1 LEFNILATAAVRT
14 PEPRLTEQDT
24 RFFGHPRGL
33 STLFFTEMWE
43 RFSYYGMRAL
53 LILFMTAPV
62 AAGGLGFDTATAG
75 PIYALYVSSV
85 YLLSVPGGWLADR
98 VLGLRRAV
106 FVGGV
111 IIMTGHICLA
121 VPSTTTFYL
130 GLVLI
135 AVGTGLLKSNVS
147 VLVGK
152 LYAPDDVRRDAG
164 YSIYYM
170 GINTGAF
177 IAPLVTG
184 WLAQSDAFKGILASL
199 GMNPETSWHWGFGA
213 AAVGMFL
220 GLVQYVLGGKHLSS
234 DGLYPVRP
242 SDPVAAARVDRQVRW
257 AGLLTLGMVVIG
269 GGLVLSGVVD
279 FDPEGISRNFKWVL
293 IAVTVGFFAW
303 LFLSRGW
310 TREERKSLVVIAVLF
325 AAATVFWMA
334 YEQAG
339 STLNLFAD
347 RNTNNTIFGRG
358 FPPSWY
364 QSLPPLFIIVFAP
377 VFAAMWLRLGRRN
390 PSSPAK
396 FALGL
401 LLLGLGFAVMIGA
414 ASAAVSGAR
423 VSPWWLVL
431 SYLLQTLGELCL
443 SPVGLSAMST
453 LAPARIAGLVMGVW
467 FLALAVGNYLAGMAS
482 SFYETMPL
490 PTLFTIVTT
499 TALGT
504 ALVLALL
511 VKPIRRM
518 MARSA

>member
-1 LEFNILATAAVRT
+1 LATAAVRQ
-14 PEPRLTEQDT
+14 PEPLPAELDRG
-24 RFFGHPRGL
+24 FFGHPRGL

-62 AAGGLGFDTATAG
+62 AAGGLGFDTARAG

-85 YLLSVPGGWLADR
+85 YLLSVPGGWVADR

-111 IIMTGHICLA
+111 IIMSGHICLA
-121 VPSTTTFYL
+121 IPSIATFYL

-152 LYAPDDVRRDAG
+152 LYTPDDIRRDAG

-177 IAPLVTG
+177 IAPFITG
-184 WLAQSDAFKGILASL
+184 WLAQSDEFKRLLGSA

-213 AAVGMFL
+213 AAVGMFF
-220 GLVQYVLGGKHLSS
+220 GLVQYVLGGKHLSP
-234 DGLYPVRP
+234 DGLHPVRP
-242 SDPVAAARVDRQVRW
+242 TEPKAAARVERQIRLVGIGVVV
-257 AGLLTLGMVVIG
+257 GLLLLAMLVV
-269 GGLVLSGVVD
+269 SGAVSP
-279 FDPEGISRNFKWVL
+279 DPEVISRNFGWVL

-303 LFLSRGW
+303 LFLLGKW
-310 TREERKSLVVIAVLF
+310 TPEERKRLVVITVLF
-325 AAATVFWMA
+325 VAATVFWMA

-347 RNTNNTIFGRG
+347 RSANNRLLGHG
-358 FPPSWY
+358 FPASWY
-364 QSLPPLFIIVFAP
+364 QALPPLFIITFAP
-377 VFAAMWLRLGRRN
+377 VFAAVWIRLGRRN

-396 FALGL
+396 FSIALV
-401 LLLGLGFAVMIGA
+401 LLGLGFAVMIVA
-414 ASAAVSGAR
+414 ASIAASGTR
-423 VSPWWLVL
+423 VSPLWLVL

-443 SPVGLSAMST
+443 SPVGLSAIST
-453 LAPARIAGLVMGVW
+453 LAPVRIAGLMMGIW
-467 FLALAVGNYLAGMAS
+467 FLALSVGNYLAGMAS
-482 SFYETMPL
+482 SFYEKVPL
-490 PTLFTIVTT
+490 PKLFTIVTL
-499 TALGT
+499 TALAT
-504 ALVLALL
+504 ALVLAIL
-511 VKPIRRM
+511 VRPIRRM
-518 MARSA
+518 LQRS

>member
-1 LEFNILATAAVRT
+1 MATTARR
-14 PEPRLTEQDT
+14 PESQHTELDT

-62 AAGGLGFDTATAG
+62 AAGGMGFDTATAG

-85 YLLSVPGGWLADR
+85 YLLSVPGGWVADR
-98 VLGLRRAV
+98 VLGLRRTV

-111 IIMTGHICLA
+111 IIMSGHICLA
-121 VPSTTTFYL
+121 VPSITTFYL
-130 GLVLI
+130 GLALI

-152 LYAPDDVRRDAG
+152 LYRADDVRRDAG

-170 GINTGAF
+170 GINTGAL
-177 IAPLVTG
+177 IAPIITG
-184 WLAQSDAFKGILASL
+184 WLAQGEAFKRVLVSAGIQ
-199 GMNPETSWHWGFGA
+199 PENSWHWGFGA

-220 GLVQYVLGGKHLSS
+220 GLVQYVMGGKHLSP
-234 DGLYPVRP
+234 DGLHPVRP
-242 SDPVAAARVDRQVRW
+242 SDPVAAAKVDRRVRHV
-257 AGLLTLGMVVIG
+257 GLITGAIVLAVLALVLT
-269 GGLVLSGVVD
+269 GLVG
-279 FDPEGISRNFKWVL
+279 FDPEAISRNFKWVL
-293 IAVTVGFFAW
+293 IAVTVAFFAW

-310 TREERKSLVVIAVLF
+310 NREERKSLVVIAVLF
-325 AAATVFWMA
+325 TAATVFWMA

-347 RNTNNTIFGRG
+347 RNTNNSFFGQS

-364 QSLPPLFIIVFAP
+364 QSLPPLFIILFAP
-377 VFAAMWLRLGRRN
+377 IFAALWLRLGRRN

-396 FALGL
+396 FAVALF
-401 LLLGLGFAVMIGA
+401 LLGLGFAVMIGA
-414 ASAAVSGAR
+414 ASAAASGTR
-423 VSPWWLVL
+423 VSPMWLVL

-443 SPVGLSAMST
+443 SPVGLSAMSV

-490 PTLFTIVTT
+490 PKLFTIVTV
-499 TALGT
+499 TALAT
-504 ALVLALL
+504 ALILTLL
-511 VKPIRRM
+511 IKPIRRM
-518 MARSA
+518 MERT

>member
-1 LEFNILATAAVRT
+1 LATAAVRP
-14 PEPRLTEQDT
+14 PEPPAIKGDT

-62 AAGGLGFDTATAG
+62 AAGGLGFDTARAG

-85 YLLSVPGGWLADR
+85 YLLSVPGGWVADR

-111 IIMTGHICLA
+111 IIMSGHICLA
-121 VPSTTTFYL
+121 VPSTQSFYL

-152 LYAPDDVRRDAG
+152 LYRPEDLRRDAG

-177 IAPLVTG
+177 IAPLITG
-184 WLAQSDAFKGILASL
+184 WLAQSDGFKRVLLSAGA
-199 GMNPETSWHWGFGA
+199 NPENAWHWGFGA
-213 AAVGMFL
+213 AALGMFL
-220 GLVQYVLGGKHLSS
+220 GLIQYVMGGKYLSP

-242 SDPVAAARVDRQVRW
+242 SDPAAAAKARRQVR
-257 AGLLTLGMVVIG
+257 LV
-269 GGLVLSGVVD
+269 GLVSVLVLMTVAVLAVSGAMSL
-279 FDPEGISRNFKWVL
+279 DPEVISHNFGWVL

-303 LFLSRGW
+303 LFLLGRW
-310 TREERKSLVVIAVLF
+310 TADERKSLVIITILFLAAV
-325 AAATVFWMA
+325 VFWMA

-347 RNTNNTIFGRG
+347 RSTDNRVLGHA
-358 FPPSWY
+358 FPASWY
-364 QSLPPLFIIVFAP
+364 QSLPPLFIIMFAP
-377 VFAAMWLRLGRRN
+377 VFAALWLRLGRRN

-396 FALGL
+396 FAVAL
-401 LLLGLGFAVMIGA
+401 LLLGGGFGLMIGA
-414 ASAAVSGAR
+414 ATIAQTGVR
-423 VSPWWLVL
+423 VSPLWLVL

-443 SPVGLSAMST
+443 SPVGLSAVST
-453 LAPARIAGLVMGVW
+453 LAPVRIAGLVMGVW
-467 FLALAVGNYLAGMAS
+467 FLALSVGNYLAGMAS
-482 SFYETMPL
+482 SFYEKIAL
-490 PTLFTIVTT
+490 PRLFLLVTL

-518 MARSA
+518 LERA

>member
-1 LEFNILATAAVRT
+1 LATAAVRK
-14 PEPRLTEQDT
+14 PDPQLSEHDT

-85 YLLSVPGGWLADR
+85 YLLSVPGGWIADR
-98 VLGLRRAV
+98 VLGLRKAV
-106 FVGGV
+106 FIGGV
-111 IIMTGHICLA
+111 IIMLGHICLA
-121 VPSTTTFYL
+121 IPSINTFYL
-130 GLVLI
+130 GLALI
-135 AVGTGLLKSNVS
+135 ATGTGLLKSNIS
-147 VLVGK
+147 VLVGQ
-152 LYAPDDVRRDAG
+152 LYTPDDVRRDAG

-170 GINTGAF
+170 GINTGAL

-184 WLAQSDAFKGILASL
+184 WLAQGETFKGVLAST
-199 GMNPETSWHWGFGA
+199 GIRPEASWHWGFGA

-220 GLVQYVLGGKHLSS
+220 GLVQYVRGGKHLSPE
-234 DGLYPVRP
+234 GLHPVLP
-242 SDPVAAARVDRQVRW
+242 SDPAAAAKVKRQVRW
-257 AGLLTLGMVVIG
+257 VGVLTVAALLVATL
-269 GGLVLSGVVD
+269 LVLGGAVRL
-279 FDPEGISRNFKWVL
+279 DPEAISRNFKWVL
-293 IAVTVGFFAW
+293 IAVTIGFFSW

-310 TREERKSLVVIAVLF
+310 SQEERKRLIVIAVLF
-325 AAATVFWMA
+325 VAATVFWMA

-339 STLNLFAD
+339 STLNLFAA
-347 RNTNNTIFGRG
+347 RNTENSVLGRSY
-358 FPPSWY
+358 PPSWY
-364 QSLPPLFIIVFAP
+364 QSLPPLFIILFAP
-377 VFAAMWLRLGRRN
+377 LFAILWVRLGRRN

-401 LLLGLGFAVMIGA
+401 FLLGLGFAVMIGA
-414 ASAAVSGAR
+414 ASAAVGGAR
-423 VSPWWLVL
+423 VSPLWLVL
-431 SYLLQTLGELCL
+431 SYFLQTMGELCL

-467 FLALAVGNYLAGMAS
+467 FLALSVGNYLAGMAS

-490 PTLFTIVTT
+490 PTLFTIVTA
-499 TALGT
+499 TALVT

-518 MARSA
+518 MAARS

>member
-1 LEFNILATAAVRT
+1 LVTAAVRR
-14 PEPRLTEQDT
+14 PEPQNLDSDT

-62 AAGGLGFDTATAG
+62 AAGGLGLTTATAG

-85 YLLSVPGGWLADR
+85 YLLAVPGGWVADR

-111 IIMTGHICLA
+111 VIMSGHICLA
-121 VPSTTTFYL
+121 VPSVATFYL
-130 GLVLI
+130 GLTLI
-135 AVGTGLLKSNVS
+135 AIGTGLLKSNVS

-152 LYAPDDVRRDAG
+152 LYGPDDLRRDAG
-164 YSIYYM
+164 YSIYYV

-177 IAPLVTG
+177 IAPLITG
-184 WLAQSDAFKGILASL
+184 WLAQGESFKRLLAGVGISAE
-199 GMNPETSWHWGFGA
+199 NSWHWGFGA
-213 AAVGMFL
+213 AAVGMFF
-220 GLVQYVLGGKHLSS
+220 GLVQYVRGGKHLSA
-234 DGLYPVRP
+234 DGLHPFRP
-242 SDPVAAARVDRQVRW
+242 ADPIAAAKVDRQVRLIGFITL
-257 AGLLTLGMVVIG
+257 AVLLIAA
-269 GGLVLSGVVD
+269 GLVLSGVLVL
-279 FDPEGISRNFKWVL
+279 DPQAISQNFKWVL
-293 IAVTVGFFAW
+293 IAVTVGFFGW

-310 TREERKSLVVIAVLF
+310 TREERKSLLVIAVLF

-347 RNTNNTIFGRG
+347 RNTHNAILGWS
-358 FPPSWY
+358 FPASWY
-364 QSLPPLFIIVFAP
+364 QSLPPLFIILFAP
-377 VFAAMWLRLGRRN
+377 VFAAIWLRLGRRN

-396 FALGL
+396 FAMGL
-401 LLLGLGFAVMIGA
+401 FLLGLGFTVLIGA
-414 ASAAVSGAR
+414 ASAAAGGAR
-423 VSPWWLVL
+423 VSPLWLFF

-443 SPVGLSAMST
+443 SPVGLSAMSV

-467 FLALAVGNYLAGMAS
+467 FLALSVGNYLAGMAS
-482 SFYETMPL
+482 SFYEEMPL
-490 PTLFTIVTT
+490 PKLFTIVTL

-504 ALVLALL
+504 AVVMGLL
-511 VKPIRRM
+511 VKPIERM
-518 MARSA
+518 LNAGSSAGTQ